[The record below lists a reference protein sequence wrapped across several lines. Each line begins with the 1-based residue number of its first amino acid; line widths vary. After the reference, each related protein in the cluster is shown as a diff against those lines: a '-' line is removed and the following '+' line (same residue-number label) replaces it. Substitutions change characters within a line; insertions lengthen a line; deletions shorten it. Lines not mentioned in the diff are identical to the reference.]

1 MEFRILG
8 PLEVLSDGQ
17 ALDLGG
23 QKQRALLALLLLEA
37 NRPVSRDRLIAALWE
52 EEPTATAQ
60 KAIQVYVSPLRK
72 LLGKERLLTR
82 APGYL
87 LHAEADELDLAHFQR
102 LQAEGKL
109 HAALAL
115 WRAPALAEFAQ
126 RRFAQTEI
134 ARLEELRLACLEERL
149 DANLAEGRQAEVVGE
164 LEALVREYPL
174 RERLRELL
182 LVALYRS
189 GRQAEALAAYQDARA
204 ALVDELGIEPGKAL
218 RELHQAILR
227 QDTALDVVPADEPA
241 TEAGRGVFVGREAEF
256 AQLAAGVDDAPGGR
270 GRLLFPLGE
279 PRIGKSPPADQLT
292 RRAPPPGGPN
302 LVR

>member
-8 PLEVLSDGQ
+8 TLEGLWDGQ
-17 ALDLGG
+17 GSDLGG
-23 QKQRALLALLLLEA
+23 QKQRALVALLPLEA
-37 NRPVSRDRLIAALWE
+37 NKPVSRDRLIDALWE

-60 KAIQVYVSPLRK
+60 KAIQVYVSQLRK

-134 ARLEELRLACLEERL
+134 APPEEVRLACLE
-149 DANLAEGRQAEVVGE
+149 GR
-164 LEALVREYPL
+164 P
-174 RERLRELL
+174 
-182 LVALYRS
+182 
-189 GRQAEALAAYQDARA
+189 AA
-204 ALVDELGIEPGKAL
+204 P
-218 RELHQAILR
+218 
-227 QDTALDVVPADEPA
+227 PA
-241 TEAGRGVFVGREAEF
+241 
-256 AQLAAGVDDAPGGR
+256 GGR
-270 GRLLFPLGE
+270 RAGARG
-279 PRIGKSPPADQLT
+279 GVGA
-292 RRAPPPGGPN
+292 RRAGLPPS
-302 LVR
+302 